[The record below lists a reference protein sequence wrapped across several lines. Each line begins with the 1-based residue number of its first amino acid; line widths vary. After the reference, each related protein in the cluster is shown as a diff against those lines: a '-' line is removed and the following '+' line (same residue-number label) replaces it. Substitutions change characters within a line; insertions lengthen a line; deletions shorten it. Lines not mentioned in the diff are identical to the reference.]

1 MRSAWFFFISLTLH
15 AAALV
20 YFIALHEGIAERPI
34 AVAIL
39 PIEPETGGANRN
51 GGNDRNDAAKTNQP
65 GRQVMPRKILPTE
78 QRLESTDRGSEF
90 LAHPSAVEVVGKTS
104 ETNVTH
110 APARAEITYAAGSS
124 GSASNSTGGSGI
136 SSTGSGTGI
145 GQGRS
150 SAQSAVITTQ
160 ARYSDTPKPAYPES
174 ARREGREG
182 RVLLRVL
189 IDDQGEAKSFEVSR
203 SSGSDALD
211 QAATSAIKRGR
222 FHPARAGDQPIES
235 WVRIPI
241 DFRLTDAKN

>member
-1 MRSAWFFFISLTLH
+1 MKSAWFLTISLTLH

-51 GGNDRNDAAKTNQP
+51 AGNDRNDAAKTSQP
-65 GRQVMPRKILPTE
+65 GRQVMPRKIPTE
-78 QRLESTDRGSEF
+78 QRLESTERGSEF
-90 LAHPSAVEVVGKTS
+90 LAHPSAIEVVGKTS
-104 ETNVTH
+104 ETNLAH

-124 GSASNSTGGSGI
+124 GSASNSTGASGL
-136 SSTGSGTGI
+136 SSTGTGTGI
-145 GQGRS
+145 GQGRG
-150 SAQSAVITTQ
+150 AAPRALITAP

-182 RVLLRVL
+182 RVLLRVM
-189 IDDQGEAKSFEVSR
+189 IDEQGKTKTAEVNR

-211 QAATSAIKRGR
+211 QAALDAIKRWR
-222 FHPARAGDQPIES
+222 FHPARADDKPVES
-235 WVRIPI
+235 WVNIPI